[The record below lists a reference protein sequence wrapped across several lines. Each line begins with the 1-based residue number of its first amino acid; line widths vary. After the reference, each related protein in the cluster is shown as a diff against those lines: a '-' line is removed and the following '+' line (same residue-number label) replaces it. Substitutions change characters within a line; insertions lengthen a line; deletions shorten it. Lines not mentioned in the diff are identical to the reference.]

1 VAKPD
6 FIELIPGERIP
17 ILYEDRSVLALDKPR
32 HWMLVPFNWQGT
44 NRNLHA
50 ALVSSIAS
58 GDFWARSRGLRFLRH
73 VHRLDAETTGVL
85 LCVKS
90 QGALEPFTRLF
101 ESRQMEK
108 TYLAVVLGKPKQTE
122 WSCRLKLAPDP
133 KQVGRTKVDARHGKD
148 AETHFKMLET
158 RGERTLVEAHPRT
171 GRTHQLRVHLAAEGL
186 PILGDPLYGKG
197 SDPSGALALRAVSL
211 AYRDPF
217 TRRPIRIQAETGTFL
232 NEFGFAAKPESRAT

>member
-1 VAKPD
+1 MAKPD
-6 FIELIPGERIP
+6 FIELIRGERIP

-44 NRNLHA
+44 SCNLHA
-50 ALVSSIAS
+50 ALASSIAA

-73 VHRLDAETTGVL
+73 VHRLDADTTGVL

-108 TYLAVVLGKPKQTE
+108 TYLAVVLGKPPQAE
-122 WSCRLKLAPDP
+122 WTCRKKLAPDP
-133 KQVGRTKVDARHGKD
+133 KQIGRMKVDSRQGKD
-148 AETHFKMLET
+148 AETHFKVLET
-158 RGERTLVEAHPRT
+158 RGERTLLEAHPRT

-186 PILGDPLYGKG
+186 PIVGDPLYGKG
-197 SDPSGALALRAVSL
+197 AEKTEALALRAVVL

-217 TRRPIRIQAETGTFL
+217 TRRQVRIEAEAKSFL
-232 NEFGFAAKPESRAT
+232 EEFAFLDKV